1 MSPHHY
7 ALLLVLAVAPIGA
20 SAQTARPNIIFLLS
34 DDQRWST
41 LGAMGDTLI
50 RTPEIDALAKQG
62 ATFDNAFAT
71 TAICFASRASIFSG
85 QHYSRHGLNGFGSV
99 FTAAA
104 LAQTYPMVLRS
115 AGYQTGFIGKWGLGN
130 PLPTASFDNWYG
142 FAGQG
147 DYEIKKD
154 GVVVQH
160 LTAKMGDQAM
170 QFLDSTSRSKPFCL
184 SLSFKAPH
192 IQDGDPRQFIPDP
205 ADMGLYTAAKF
216 PAPPNAEPAFFE
228 ALPAFLKDTNA
239 EMRKRWNLEYRTPAM
254 YQESMKNYYRL
265 ITGADRV
272 VGRIRKKL
280 AELGIDGNT
289 VIVYTS
295 DHGMFIGDRGF
306 AGKWLPYEA
315 SIRVP
320 LIMYD
325 PRAPGKERGIRIAE
339 TALNVDIP
347 STLLGLA
354 GVAAPAG
361 MQGKDLLPLIKG
373 TAREWRTEFF
383 YDHTWVSAV
392 VPSSQA
398 LVGMR
403 YKYIVYPF
411 AQPPY
416 EELYDLR
423 ADPNEAKNLIG
434 LAAYKKVQDSLKTR
448 FEILKVS
455 VAKDAAVKELQA
467 PVANTRAHR
476 RVRPN
481 PDSWQVWSS
490 SSLPGYDLLGKAR
503 PAGNGWLLRPGI

>member
-1 MSPHHY
+1 MHKRLS
-7 ALLLVLAVAPIGA
+7 ALPATLAIAVAAA
-20 SAQTARPNIIFLLS
+20 SAQTVRPNIIFLLS

-41 LGAMGDTLI
+41 LGAMGDTVI
-50 RTPEIDALAKQG
+50 QTPEIDALATQG
-62 ATFDNAFAT
+62 ATFENAFAT

-85 QHYSRHGLNGFGSV
+85 QHYSRHGLNGFSSV

-130 PLPTASFDNWYG
+130 PLPVSGFDNWYG

-147 DYEIKKD
+147 DYEIKRN

-170 QFLDSTSRSKPFCL
+170 QFLDSTSRTKPFCL

-205 ADMGLYTAAKF
+205 ADMGLYANSFF
-216 PAPPNAEPAFFE
+216 PAPPNADPAFFQ
-228 ALPAFLKDTNA
+228 ALPAFLKDTNT
-239 EMRKRWNLEYRTPAM
+239 EMRKRWNLEYRTPAL

-280 AELGIDGNT
+280 VELGIDGNT
-289 VIVYTS
+289 VIVYSS
-295 DHGMFIGDRGF
+295 DHGMFVGDRGF

-315 SIRVP
+315 SIRIP
-320 LIMYD
+320 LVLFD
-325 PRAPGKERGIRIAE
+325 PRAPAKERGIRIAA

-347 STLLGLA
+347 STLLAMA
-354 GVAAPAG
+354 GVAAPSG
-361 MQGKDLLPLIKG
+361 MQGKSLLPLIKG

-383 YDHTWVSAV
+383 YDHTWVSAG
-392 VPSSQA
+392 VPASQA
-398 LVGMR
+398 LVGSR
-403 YKYIVYPF
+403 FKYVIYPF

-423 ADPNEAKNLIG
+423 ADPTEAKNLIG
-434 LAAYKKVQDSLKTR
+434 LAGYKQVQDSIKTR
-448 FEILKVS
+448 FGILKVS
-455 VAKDAAVKELQA
+455 VAKDNAVKELQA
-467 PVANTRAHR
+467 PIAGTRVNR
-476 RVRPN
+476 SVRPN
-481 PDSWQVWSS
+481 PGTWQAWSGF
-490 SSLPGYDLLGKAR
+490 LPAGFDLLGKSRSAIN
-503 PAGNGWLLRPGI
+503 PAPFPMP